1 MPPFPTL
8 EDQISFLTS
17 RVDALESRLARL
29 EGRAPLPGPMHAST
43 ETAELADADAS
54 PLVRVDGRRLTAAL
68 GRSFIILGGAFLL
81 RALTDAGVWPP
92 AAGVMMGLAYGL
104 VWMATSVMAARRLDD
119 IRALFD
125 GGTAL
130 IIGFPLIVEATFRF
144 GLLSATGAAVMLTL
158 VTAGSLGAAYV
169 SRLQT
174 LAWLTASGGILTG
187 LTLMVRLGVVAP
199 YSLYFTALGVATLW
213 LGYLREWKG
222 LRWPTGLLA
231 AAGVLGVTS
240 RAIGTA
246 PLDAPTT
253 AWLAQA
259 ALVLGYFA
267 SIAVR
272 TLVRGRQVIV
282 FEVAQTLIV
291 LLVGV
296 GGALY
301 VSQSAGSSGLV
312 LGVTLVALG
321 AVAYLVS
328 FAFLPRESAG
338 ALNFYFYS
346 TLAII
351 FVLTGLE
358 TAVTGVPQALALT
371 ALAALLAVA
380 WWRSGRVSLGGH
392 AAVALFVASISG
404 GLVVLAESAFTGDL
418 PAPALIGTAGL
429 TLAVALAISGSRMA
443 NCHLPRPTAAD
454 IPAIVIA
461 LLALAGTAG
470 VATLAL
476 GRGAG
481 LGADDP
487 GVLATVRTAL
497 LSCLAILAAWLHRP
511 GAFSSIG
518 TLAYPLL
525 GLIGIKLALADLRV
539 STAATLFIALACYGV
554 ALVLVPRIHRTA

>member
-1 MPPFPTL
+1 M
-8 EDQISFLTS
+8 
-17 RVDALESRLARL
+17 
-29 EGRAPLPGPMHAST
+29 
-43 ETAELADADAS
+43 
-54 PLVRVDGRRLTAAL
+54 
-68 GRSFIILGGAFLL
+68 
-81 RALTDAGVWPP
+81 
-92 AAGVMMGLAYGL
+92 
-104 VWMATSVMAARRLDD
+104 
-119 IRALFD
+119 
-125 GGTAL
+125 
-130 IIGFPLIVEATFRF
+130 
-144 GLLSATGAAVMLTL
+144 
-158 VTAGSLGAAYV
+158 
-169 SRLQT
+169 
-174 LAWLTASGGILTG
+174 LTG
-187 LTLMVRLGVVAP
+187 LTLMVRLGVVGP
-199 YSLYFTALGVATLW
+199 YSLYFTLLGVAALW

-231 AAGVLGVTS
+231 VAGVFGVTT
-240 RAIGTA
+240 RALGA
-246 PLDAPTT
+246 PPLDPPTT
-253 AWLAQA
+253 AWIAQA

-282 FEVAQTLIV
+282 FEVAQTLLV

-301 VSQSAGSSGLV
+301 ISQSTGSGGLV
-312 LGVTLVALG
+312 LGVTLVSLG

-351 FVLTGLE
+351 FVLAGLE
-358 TAVTGVPQALALT
+358 IAVTGVPQAMALT

-380 WWRSGRVSLGGH
+380 WRRSGRVSLGGH
-392 AAVALFVASISG
+392 AAVALVVASISG
-404 GLVVLAESAFTGDL
+404 SLLGLAESAFFGEL
-418 PAPALIGTAGL
+418 PTTALLATAGL

-443 NCHLPRPTAAD
+443 ACHQPRPVAAD
-454 IPAIVIA
+454 IPAIAIA

-470 VATLAL
+470 FVTLAL

-481 LGADDP
+481 LGAEDA

-497 LSCLAILAAWLHRP
+497 LSGLAVLAAWLHRP

-525 GLIGIKLALADLRV
+525 AVIGIKLALTDLRV
-539 STAATLFIALACYGV
+539 STAATLFVALACYGV
-554 ALVLVPRIHRTA
+554 ALVLVPRIHRTT